1 MSEIEE
7 NKMDTINGKLDNILV
22 EFFET
27 LGKLYKE
34 QTNLENI
41 MKNGFLKMSRARYNM
56 GTKSVGIS
64 QYERNMKASKMVS
77 MTTDDVNG
85 RKTFEF
91 VNPSDCTF
99 DSSDE
104 SNELKESSGLR
115 QRKNAASERVET
127 LGPEGD
133 QLISNDSNSKN
144 CKIDN
149 DPIKNDPIKWFGVLV
164 PQSLRQSQ
172 GYFKQATETVLNVS
186 NLKMK
191 VLDLKDKYKS
201 LQKEKHMLSE

>member
-1 MSEIEE
+1 
-7 NKMDTINGKLDNILV
+7 
-22 EFFET
+22 
-27 LGKLYKE
+27 
-34 QTNLENI
+34 
-41 MKNGFLKMSRARYNM
+41 M

-104 SNELKESSGLR
+104 SNELKGSSGLR
-115 QRKNAASERVET
+115 QRKNVGSERVET

-149 DPIKNDPIKWFGVLV
+149 DPIKWFGVTRTNIFFSILNF
-164 PQSLRQSQ
+164 SIILHRHIFRNKFLSC
-172 GYFKQATETVLNVS
+172 GYTTFVS
-186 NLKMK
+186 
-191 VLDLKDKYKS
+191 
-201 LQKEKHMLSE
+201 